1 MDPKLSAIIVH
12 DIKNALAIL
21 EGELHQLTD
30 DLRDAPQRTRAG
42 RAHTLCLNLQ
52 DKLVGF
58 LTLYKASSQGL
69 VAQIEAVS
77 PHDFLSEVIDQSSI
91 ARPGGGARALTL
103 TLSPESMPAVAF
115 FDENLVTL
123 ALEAALQ
130 NAMRFAQSRIEI
142 GCAERDGLLIFSV
155 RDDGPGVGTKEK
167 NASTGLG
174 MDLCNVIAA
183 AHFKDGNGGVAVLG
197 NHPEGGALF
206 ELRLP

>member
-21 EGELHQLTD
+21 EGELRQLTD
-30 DLRDAPQRTRAG
+30 APDRSRAAH
-42 RAHTLCLNLQ
+42 AHTICLNLQ
-52 DKLVGF
+52 DKLIGF

-69 VAQIEAVS
+69 VAQIEAIS
-77 PHDFLSEVIDQSSI
+77 PVDFLAALIEQLSI
-91 ARPGGGARALTL
+91 GKSGIALS
-103 TLSPESMPAVAF
+103 LSPASMPVVAF

-130 NAMRFAQSRIEI
+130 NAMRFALSRIEI
-142 GCAERDGLLIFSV
+142 GCVQRDGFLVFSIL
-155 RDDGPGVGTKEK
+155 DDGPGIGTKEK
-167 NASTGLG
+167 IASTGLG

-183 AHFKDGNGGVAVLG
+183 AHTKDDSCGVAVLG
-197 NHPEGGALF
+197 NSPGGGALF

>member
-30 DLRDAPQRTRAG
+30 GLSDVSERTRAG

-69 VAQIEAVS
+69 VAQIEAIS
-77 PHDFLSEVIDQSSI
+77 PHDFLSELIDQSSI
-91 ARPGGGARALTL
+91 GRPGGALAVTL
-103 TLSPESMPAVAF
+103 GLSQASMPAVAF

-130 NAMRFAQSRIEI
+130 NAMRFARSRIEI
-142 GCAERDGLLIFSV
+142 GCTERDGVLIFSV
-155 RDDGPGVGTKEK
+155 QDDGPGVGTKEK
-167 NASTGLG
+167 IASTGLG

-183 AHFKDGNGGVAVLG
+183 AHFKDGDSGVAVLS

>member
-21 EGELHQLTD
+21 EGELRQLTD
-30 DLRDAPQRTRAG
+30 ALGDKPERAQAG
-42 RAHTLCLNLQ
+42 RAHTVCLNLQ
-52 DKLVGF
+52 DKLIGF

-69 VAQIEAVS
+69 VAQIEDVS
-77 PHDFLSEVIDQSSI
+77 PHDFLDELIASSNI
-91 ARPGGGARALTL
+91 ARAGITL
-103 TLSPESMPAVAF
+103 ALSPAAMPAVAF

-130 NAMRFAQSRIEI
+130 NAIRFARSRIEI
-142 GCAERDGLLIFSV
+142 GCTERDGLLVFSV
-155 RDDGPGVGTKEK
+155 RDDGPGIGTKEK
-167 NASTGLG
+167 IASTGLG

-183 AHFKDGNGGVAVLG
+183 AHARDGSHGVAVLG
-197 NHPEGGALF
+197 NHPGGGALF

>member
-30 DLRDAPQRTRAG
+30 GLSDASERTRAG

-69 VAQIEAVS
+69 VAQIEAIS
-77 PHDFLSEVIDQSSI
+77 PHDFLSELIDQSSI
-91 ARPGGGARALTL
+91 ARPGGALTL
-103 TLSPESMPAVAF
+103 ALSPASMPAVAF

-130 NAMRFAQSRIEI
+130 NAMRFARSRIEI
-142 GCAERDGLLIFSV
+142 GCTERDGLLIFSV

-167 NASTGLG
+167 IASTGLG

-183 AHFKDGNGGVAVLG
+183 AHFKDGNSGVAVLV

>member
-21 EGELHQLTD
+21 EGELRQLTD
-30 DLRDAPQRTRAG
+30 APDRSRAAH
-42 RAHTLCLNLQ
+42 AHTICLNLQ

-77 PHDFLSEVIDQSSI
+77 PVDFLAALIDQLSIGKTGIALSLSS
-91 ARPGGGARALTL
+91 AT
-103 TLSPESMPAVAF
+103 MPVVAF

-130 NAMRFAQSRIEI
+130 NAMRFALSRIEI
-142 GCAERDGLLIFSV
+142 GCVQRDGFLVFSIL
-155 RDDGPGVGTKEK
+155 DDGPGIGTKEK
-167 NASTGLG
+167 TASTGLG
-174 MDLCNVIAA
+174 MYLCNVIAA
-183 AHFKDGNGGVAVLG
+183 AHIKDHSSGVAVLG
-197 NHPEGGALF
+197 NSPGGGALF

>member
-12 DIKNALAIL
+12 DIKNALSIL
-21 EGELHQLTD
+21 EGELQQLSGALD
-30 DLRDAPQRTRAG
+30 GSPEHARAS
-42 RAHTLCLNLQ
+42 RAHTICLNLQ

-69 VAQIEAVS
+69 AAQIEDVS
-77 PHDFLSEVIDQSSI
+77 PQGFLSELIDAFNI
-91 ARPGGGARALTL
+91 ARPGVTLAL
-103 TLSPESMPAVAF
+103 SQAEMPAVAF

-130 NAMRFAQSRIEI
+130 NAIRFAVSRIEI
-142 GCAERDGLLIFSV
+142 GCAERDGMLIFSV
-155 RDDGPGVGTKEK
+155 RDDGPGIGTKEK
-167 NASTGLG
+167 IASTGLG

-183 AHFKDGNGGVAVLG
+183 AHVKDGRSGSAVLG
-197 NHPEGGALF
+197 NHADGGALF

>member
-21 EGELHQLTD
+21 EGELVQLRGALD
-30 DLRDAPQRTRAG
+30 GSPERARAD
-42 RAHTLCLNLQ
+42 RAHTICLNLQ

-69 VAQIEAVS
+69 AAQIEDVS
-77 PHDFLSEVIDQSSI
+77 PQGFLSELID
-91 ARPGGGARALTL
+91 AFNVGRPGLTL
-103 TLSPESMPAVAF
+103 ALSPGEMPVVAF

-130 NAMRFAQSRIEI
+130 NAIRFARSRIEM
-142 GCAERDGLLIFSV
+142 GCAERDGMLVFSV
-155 RDDGPGVGTKEK
+155 RDDGPGIGTKEK
-167 NASTGLG
+167 VASTGLG
-174 MDLCNVIAA
+174 MHLCNVIAA
-183 AHFKDGNGGVAVLG
+183 AHIKDGQGGSAVLG
-197 NHPEGGALF
+197 NHPDGGALF

>member
-21 EGELHQLTD
+21 EGELQQLTD
-30 DLRDAPQRTRAG
+30 ALGGTPEQARAG
-42 RAHTLCLNLQ
+42 RAHTICLNLQ

-69 VAQIEAVS
+69 VAQIEDVS
-77 PHDFLSEVIDQSSI
+77 PQGFLSELIDAFNI
-91 ARPGGGARALTL
+91 VRPGVTVA
-103 TLSPESMPAVAF
+103 LSPAAMPAVAF

-130 NAMRFAQSRIEI
+130 NAIRFARSRIEI
-142 GCAERDGLLIFSV
+142 GCVERDGLLIFSV
-155 RDDGPGVGTKEK
+155 RDDGPGIGTKEK
-167 NASTGLG
+167 TASTGLG

-183 AHFKDGNGGVAVLG
+183 AHVKDGSSGVAVLG

>member
-21 EGELHQLTD
+21 EGELQQLTGALGD
-30 DLRDAPQRTRAG
+30 TPEQAQAD
-42 RAHTLCLNLQ
+42 RAHTICLNLQ

-69 VAQIEAVS
+69 VAQIEDV
-77 PHDFLSEVIDQSSI
+77 PPQDFLEELIASSNI
-91 ARPGGGARALTL
+91 ARLGVALAL
-103 TLSPESMPAVAF
+103 NANPMPAIAF

-130 NAMRFAQSRIEI
+130 NAVRFARTRIEI
-142 GCAERDGLLIFSV
+142 GCAECDGMLIFSV
-155 RDDGPGVGTKEK
+155 RDDGPGIGTKEK
-167 NASTGLG
+167 IASTGLG
-174 MDLCNVIAA
+174 MHLCNVIAA
-183 AHFKDGNGGVAVLG
+183 AHIKDGSGGVAVLG